1 MANDTLPLNKKT
13 LNSLKRKHLQS
24 QPPYEETLI
33 NGEPTVIHPLIF
45 DVINEE
51 LVRKAAIRTKD

>member
-24 QPPYEETLI
+24 QPAYEETLI